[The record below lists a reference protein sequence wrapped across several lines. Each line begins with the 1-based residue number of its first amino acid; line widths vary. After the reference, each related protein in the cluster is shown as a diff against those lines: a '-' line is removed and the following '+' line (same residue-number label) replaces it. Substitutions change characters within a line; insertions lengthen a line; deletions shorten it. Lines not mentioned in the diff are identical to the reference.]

1 MFLKGNILKSIKF
14 KNTVPLPFSY
24 WVLVTLRFALTLL
37 PQTGYIHPDEY
48 FQNVEVIAGDIF
60 DVDVARTWEF
70 DPKFPIRNIF
80 IPKLILGPPLFIIRF
95 LNPFIKH
102 YFKIDLRSPYFLLVI
117 PRLFICLLSF
127 INDYCLYK
135 LCIMYGQNF
144 RNRLKI
150 FASSYVVLIYC
161 CRSFSNT
168 FEMLFFSILL
178 YLVGDCMLKSD
189 NVIYHQEYLQ
199 EKYKHAVTPMERVK
213 IYKMQTHLPQHSLNN
228 VLSLASLVVIGIF
241 NRPTFIGFALIPIFF
256 WLHRGIGSKIVGF
269 ADFHARIF
277 MLVVCGIP
285 MVLLCILVDSAYY
298 GYLTLA
304 DIESLQITWSNWVVT
319 PLNFLRYNMD
329 VRKLTKHGIHPRWLH
344 LAVNVPILFNVLGFL
359 AGCAVILNT
368 YRFVKGQYT
377 KMPKIQSIR
386 GLMLLSAITPLAVL
400 SLFPHQE
407 ARFII
412 PILVPLVYLYG
423 NSIHICEVDDMDLK
437 TLKKLL
443 IIVWYGLNIIF
454 AIFFGFIHQGGIY
467 PFINDLHYENNGS
480 YGSHMHVITTH
491 SYSIP
496 TYLLQLES
504 TTKIW
509 KDRTTKHSFTI
520 APSTFIHKY
529 GSLLMDQLFMNVDEV
544 LTNAEMRYHKY
555 KKKYKLYVVSPCSL
569 EKKLFREASKYQYIN
584 LLEHRS
590 YYPHFCTEAFPNFP
604 SKDDKSCVKGSKII
618 SNNAQTDL
626 TLLDRISCFVN
637 QFCLKVFHVKVNE
650 TYTL

>member
-70 DPKFPIRNIF
+70 DPKFPIR
-80 IPKLILGPPLFIIRF
+80 
-95 LNPFIKH
+95 
-102 YFKIDLRSPYFLLVI
+102 
-117 PRLFICLLSF
+117 
-127 INDYCLYK
+127 
-135 LCIMYGQNF
+135 
-144 RNRLKI
+144 
-150 FASSYVVLIYC
+150 
-161 CRSFSNT
+161 
-168 FEMLFFSILL
+168 
-178 YLVGDCMLKSD
+178 DCMLKSD

-199 EKYKHAVTPMERVK
+199 EKYKHAVTPMERVR

-304 DIESLQITWSNWVVT
+304 DIESLQISWSNWVVT
-319 PLNFLRYNMD
+319 PLNFLRYNTD

-344 LAVNVPILFNVLGFL
+344 LAVNVPILFNVLGLL

-368 YRFVKGQYT
+368 YRFVKGQYS

-423 NSIHICEVDDMDLK
+423 NSIHICEVDDMDVK

-443 IIVWYGLNIIF
+443 IIVC
-454 AIFFGFIHQGGIY
+454 
-467 PFINDLHYENNGS
+467 
-480 YGSHMHVITTH
+480 
-491 SYSIP
+491 YSIP

-504 TTKIW
+504 TTRIW

-529 GSLLMDQLFMNVDEV
+529 GSLPMDQLFMNVDEV
-544 LTNAEMRYHKY
+544 LSNAEMRYHKY

-569 EKKLFREASKYQYIN
+569 EKKLFGEASKYQYIN
-584 LLEHRS
+584 LIEHSS

-604 SKDDKSCVKGSKII
+604 SENDKSCVKGSKII
-618 SNNAQTDL
+618 SNNAQTGL
-626 TLLDRISCFVN
+626 TVLERISCFIN